1 PASAAAIPVESKS
14 EFGMPVKTTQC
25 RSKPIWPRNFSPSS
39 LALASSS
46 SVIVVCAEPSIG
58 TDLSLVYGPIQFHW
72 PSLADLN
79 MGGSPSGKTKI
90 APKQTPRGKRWNNIL
105 CTSPPNKDPCPPYTL
120 TSPAPTP

>member
-1 PASAAAIPVESKS
+1 
-14 EFGMPVKTTQC
+14 
-25 RSKPIWPRNFSPSS
+25 SS

-79 MGGSPSGKTKI
+79 MAGALSGQTKL
-90 APKQTPRGKRWNNIL
+90 ATKQTTPGTRRDSIL
-105 CTSPPNKDPCPPYTL
+105 NTSPPKNPGCPLNASSAGAEPLSLKNGSAL
-120 TSPAPTP
+120 TTNTFGDRRHFLRTAMENVLSSP